1 MSLSNPFA
9 ILHSVFIRR
18 TWKVNSKESESE
30 ETFVRQNYCVMNSS
44 HLWENAVAKSSL
56 NLTTQY
62 EQQLITKCWEAQGTG
77 TTLTTNFNCSLLN
90 SCYTENSVLTLVTQ
104 QICVLG
110 EATNFFFHCVSFYPS
125 LFFFE
130 STTKYSTG
138 FPHFLPKQLSYMKTK
153 GCKSILCSFSFSPFP
168 MRG

>member
-1 MSLSNPFA
+1 MSLSHPFA
-9 ILHSVFIRR
+9 ILHSVFIRT

-62 EQQLITKCWEAQGTG
+62 EQQLITKCWEEQGTG
-77 TTLTTNFNCSLLN
+77 PTLTTNFNCLLLN

-110 EATNFFFHCVSFYPS
+110 EATNFFLLS
-125 LFFFE
+125 LCI
-130 STTKYSTG
+130 
-138 FPHFLPKQLSYMKTK
+138 FLPIFVLLWKHNQIFNRL
-153 GCKSILCSFSFSPFP
+153 SPFP
-168 MRG
+168 SKASFTYENKGL